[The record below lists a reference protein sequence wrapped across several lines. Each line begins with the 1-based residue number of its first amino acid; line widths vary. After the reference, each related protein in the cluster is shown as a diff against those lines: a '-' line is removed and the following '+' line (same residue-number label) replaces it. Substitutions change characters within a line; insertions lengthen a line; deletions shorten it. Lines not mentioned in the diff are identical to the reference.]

1 MDRQTPQI
9 KKMRLKKMVA
19 LNGFRMFSIGKCLTF
34 IMILRDNLELEWN
47 IDDKKTSRDKII
59 WLSVL
64 SWLILY

>member
-1 MDRQTPQI
+1 
-9 KKMRLKKMVA
+9 
-19 LNGFRMFSIGKCLTF
+19 
-34 IMILRDNLELEWN
+34 MILRDNLELEWN